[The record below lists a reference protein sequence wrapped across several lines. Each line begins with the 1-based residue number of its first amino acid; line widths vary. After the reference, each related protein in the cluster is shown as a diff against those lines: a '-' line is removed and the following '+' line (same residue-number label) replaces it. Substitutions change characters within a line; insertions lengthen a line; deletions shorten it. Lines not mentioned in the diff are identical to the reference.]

1 MKKNT
6 ITFLIW
12 VICTSI
18 LATPNVDISRFTI
31 SGIVK
36 DKQSGEP
43 LPGAAILVENTS
55 WGTATNLDG
64 KFELRLPAADYV
76 FIVSFMGYNNLKK
89 KVQIS
94 KDEKINFLLEP
105 SELVLR
111 EVEISGIKPDANVT
125 STQMSMQKLDIKKI
139 ERLPSFLGEVDIIKS
154 IQLLPG
160 VTSASEGSSGFS
172 VRGGA
177 TDQNLILLDRAP
189 IYNASHIIGFFSVF
203 NQDAIQNATLYKGD
217 IPAYAGGR
225 LSSFLEVEPKY
236 GSTERIKVK
245 GGVGTIS
252 SRLTVEGPINERS
265 TFLLSGRRTYA
276 DILLK
281 FSSDPGLS
289 DTKLNFY
296 DLNFAYRY
304 SINAKN
310 RIFITAYNGR
320 DNFKTSFSS
329 LGFGNTLGNVHWSNV
344 INSKLQSDVFVYAT
358 RYKYDLAG
366 GPIPDQQIYAESL
379 IDDVGANW
387 TMKYNWKPD
396 VEMTW
401 GASSVKHIIR
411 PGFFRPEGDN
421 NTFDEFKVPN
431 SNSIESALFGGINP
445 KIGDRLTL
453 KIAGRLNMFNN
464 IGPGTI
470 YNYDEDFNS
479 VDSVSYSKG
488 IFNTYVRFEPRVG
501 FTYLVNSK
509 TSIKGSYNLN
519 YQFMSLAKNSVAGN
533 GFEVW
538 FSSSPNIK
546 PQSMNQFTL
555 GFFKNLDDNKIELS
569 VEGFYKDYNNTIDF
583 KDFAQLSFNPEL
595 EGEVRVGE
603 SWAYGV
609 EFLAKFTYDNWF
621 GWLGYT
627 YSRSR
632 YKIPDI
638 NSGFTYISP
647 FDKPHEISAV
657 INYQV
662 NQRLSVSASWVY
674 ATGIPYTAPV
684 GRYEFENTVIP
695 IYSKRNEL
703 RYPDYHRL
711 DLALTYQLNK
721 KSSNRYRHSLNL
733 SIYNVYNRHNAWA
746 INYIPTTD
754 DPYVLEGEKTYLFP
768 FLPALTYNFNF

>member
-1 MKKNT
+1 MKHVT
-6 ITFLIW
+6 VTFLFL
-12 VICTSI
+12 VIFIRAFT
-18 LATPNVDISRFTI
+18 TPNAELARVTLSGTI
-31 SGIVK
+31 K
-36 DKQSGEP
+36 DKQSREA
-43 LPGAAILVENTS
+43 LPGAAILVQNTS
-55 WGTATNLDG
+55 WGTAADMDG
-64 KFELRLPAADYV
+64 KFELRLPPDEYTFV
-76 FIVSFMGYNNLKK
+76 VSFMGYKNVTQKIQ
-89 KVQIS
+89 VT
-94 KDEKINFLLEP
+94 KDQNINFLLEP
-105 SELVLR
+105 SELMLR
-111 EVEISGIKPDANVT
+111 EVEISGIQPDANVT
-125 STQMSMQKLDIKKI
+125 STQMSMQKLDIKKV
-139 ERLPSFLGEVDIIKS
+139 ERLPAFLGEVDIIKS

-217 IPAYAGGR
+217 IPPYAGGR

-236 GSTERIKVK
+236 GNTDGIKVK

-276 DILLK
+276 DLLLK
-281 FSSDPGLS
+281 FSSDPALN

-296 DLNFAYRY
+296 DLNLAYRY

-310 RIFITAYNGR
+310 RIFVTAYNGR

-329 LGFGNTLGNVHWSNV
+329 LGFGNSLANIRWSNV
-344 INSKLQSDVFVYAT
+344 ISSTLQSDLHVYAT
-358 RYKYDLAG
+358 RYKYDLSG

-379 IDDVGANW
+379 IDDVGVNW
-387 TMKYNWKPD
+387 SMKYNWKQD
-396 VEMTW
+396 TEILW
-401 GASSVKHIIR
+401 GASSVKHTIR
-411 PGFFRPEGDN
+411 PGYFRPETDN
-421 NTFDEFKVPN
+421 GTFNEFRVPPA
-431 SNSIESALFGGINP
+431 NSIESALFGGITP
-445 KIGDRLTL
+445 KFGDRITL
-453 KIAGRLNMFNN
+453 KLAGRLNMFNN

-470 YNYDEDFNS
+470 YNYDENFEAT
-479 VDSVSYSKG
+479 DSISYKSG
-488 IFNTYVRFEPRVG
+488 VFNTYVRFEPRIG
-501 FTYLVNSK
+501 FNYLINAQ
-509 TSIKGSYNLN
+509 TSVKGSYNLN
-519 YQFMSLAKNSVAGN
+519 YQFMSLAKNSVGGN

-538 FSSSPNIK
+538 FSSSPNLK
-546 PQSMNQFTL
+546 PQSVSQFSL
-555 GFFKNLDDNKIELS
+555 GLFRNLDNNRIELS
-569 VEGFYKDYNNTIDF
+569 AEGFYKGYRNTIDF

-632 YKIPDI
+632 YKIPGI
-638 NSGFTYISP
+638 NDGFTYVSP
-647 FDKPHEISAV
+647 FDKPHELSAV

-662 NQRLSVSASWVY
+662 SRRLSVSASWVY

-684 GRYEFENTVIP
+684 GRYEYANTVTP

-711 DLALTYQLNK
+711 DLAMTYQLNK
-721 KSSNRYRHSLNL
+721 KTTNRYQHSLNL

-746 INYIPTTD
+746 INYVPTAENA
-754 DPYVLEGEKTYLFP
+754 YVLEGEKTYLFP
-768 FLPALTYNFNF
+768 FLPAVTYNFNF